1 MSKLKPIVTDT
12 YDFPTLIRD
21 GNVYVDKTAY
31 LHRLVSKV
39 DGTLFFMSRP
49 RRFGKSL
56 MISTL
61 EQIFKG
67 NKALFKGLAISRL
80 KYDWQRYPVIHLDM
94 SELDPTRG
102 TREVCRDLS
111 ALIAARMKA
120 AGLEIPGSGS
130 PGILLGC
137 LIDGLA
143 KRSKTGQI
151 VILVDEYDNP
161 ISGLLGCPKELD
173 AMQQALQHF
182 YSIFKSRAPQIRF
195 LMMTGVSK
203 FAKLSV
209 FSGLNNLTDLSM
221 FPEYASLLGYTRAE
235 LSEFFAPQI
244 DDFARARKTTRKQ
257 IVEELLLWY
266 DSYCFSPDT
275 SIRVCNPVSIGCA
288 LTQKKFAGFWDR
300 TGNATL
306 IIERLRKAGR
316 IPTDLENVKVRA
328 NIMDACDPYDLPY
341 ASLMYQAGYLTIKD
355 ASSDGMLTLGIPNEE
370 VRQSIYGGFLSR
382 IFRKSEKAFESRAQ
396 MVMSVLDAPTFD
408 VKKFSEILGSV
419 FAMVPHEW
427 KLKNEAEAKRY
438 FLLFMKMAGADITPE
453 LESSKGRAD
462 VVVETE
468 KAVYIFE
475 FKYGKTA
482 RAALKQINANGYGK
496 PHAADKRRVI
506 AIGVNYDPRKA
517 GIGVVSEVVN
527 PSDEVVNPVDE
538 VVNEVVKSHP
548 GLRKPELVPLV
559 GKSRATVE
567 RALASL
573 ISSGRVEFRGA
584 PKTGGYYV
592 R

>member
-21 GNVYVDKTAY
+21 GYVYVDKTA
-31 LHRLVSKV
+31 LLARLISKA
-39 DGTLFFMSRP
+39 DGRCFFISRP

-67 NKALFKGLAISRL
+67 DKALFKGLAISRL

-111 ALIAARMKA
+111 ALIAAQMKA
-120 AGLEIPGSGS
+120 AGLKIPDSGS

-143 KRSKTGQI
+143 KKSKTGQI

-161 ISGLLGCPKELD
+161 ISGLLGRPKELD

-182 YSIFKSRAPQIRF
+182 YSIFKSRVAQIHF

-235 LSEFFAPQI
+235 LSKFFAPQI
-244 DDFARARKTTRKQ
+244 DDFARVRKATRKQ

-266 DSYCFSPDT
+266 DSYCFSPDI

-306 IIERLRKAGR
+306 IIERLRRVRK
-316 IPTDLENVKVRA
+316 IPTDLESVKVRMS
-328 NIMDACDPYDLPY
+328 IMDACDPYDLPY
-341 ASLMYQAGYLTIKD
+341 EPLMYQAGYLTIKD
-355 ASSDGMLTLGIPNEE
+355 ASSGGMLTLGIPNEE

-382 IFRKSEKAFESRAQ
+382 VFRKSEKAFEGRAQ
-396 MVMSVLDAPTFD
+396 MLMSVLDAPTSD
-408 VKKFSEILGSV
+408 AKKINEILGSV

-427 KLKNEAEAKRY
+427 KLRNEAEAKRY

-462 VVVETE
+462 AIVETS
-468 KAVYIFE
+468 KSVYIFE
-475 FKYGKTA
+475 FKCGKTA
-482 RAALKQINANGYGK
+482 RAALKQIDENGYAMPYASDRRNVFCVGLNYNARTASFDAPLIVKAINGK
-496 PHAADKRRVI
+496 VNGKVNEWIAAHPGCKRVELI
-506 AIGVNYDPRKA
+506 EAIG
-517 GIGVVSEVVN
+517 
-527 PSDEVVNPVDE
+527 
-538 VVNEVVKSHP
+538 KSA
-548 GLRKPELVPLV
+548 R
-559 GKSRATVE
+559 TID
-567 RALASL
+567 RALAEL
-573 ISSGRVEFRGA
+573 ISSRLIAFRGA
-584 PKTGGYYV
+584 PKNGGYYSEGIE
-592 R
+592 

>member
-1 MSKLKPIVTDT
+1 MTMKPINTSI
-12 YDFPTLIRD
+12 YDFPTLIT
-21 GNVYVDKTAY
+21 GGYVYVDKTAL
-31 LHRLVSKV
+31 LHRMISGV

-61 EQIFKG
+61 EQIFRG

-111 ALIAARMKA
+111 ALIAAQMKA
-120 AGLEIPGSGS
+120 AGLKMPDSKS
-130 PGILLGC
+130 PGILMGC

-143 KRSKTGQI
+143 KRSKTGQV

-161 ISGLLGCPKELD
+161 ISGLLGRPKELD

-182 YSIFKSRAPQIRF
+182 YSIFKSRVAQIRF

-235 LSEFFAPQI
+235 LSKFFEPQI

-266 DSYCFSPDT
+266 DSYRFSPDT

-316 IPTDLENVKVRA
+316 IPTDLENVKVRVS
-328 NIMDACDPYDLPY
+328 IMDACDPYDLPY

-382 IFRKSEKAFESRAQ
+382 IFRKSEKAFESWAQ

-408 VKKFSEILGSV
+408 ARKFSEILGSV

-462 VVVETE
+462 AVVETE
-468 KAVYIFE
+468 KAVYVFE

-482 RAALKQINANGYGK
+482 RAALKQINEKGYAK
-496 PHAADKRRVI
+496 PYAAGRRRVV

-517 GIGVVSEVVN
+517 GTGVVSEVVN
-527 PSDEVVNPVDE
+527 PSDEVVNSVDE

-567 RALASL
+567 RVLASL
-573 ISSGRVEFRGA
+573 IATGRIEFRGA
-584 PKTGGYYV
+584 PKNGGYYV